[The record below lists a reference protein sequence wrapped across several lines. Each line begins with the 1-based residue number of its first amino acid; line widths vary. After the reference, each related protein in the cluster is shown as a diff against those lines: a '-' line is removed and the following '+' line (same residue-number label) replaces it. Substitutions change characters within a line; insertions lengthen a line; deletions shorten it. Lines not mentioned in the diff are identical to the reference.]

1 MVTSF
6 AVAKNL
12 SPLVEDIEVLYEV
25 GRAYNVG
32 IHVHLAV
39 GNPENGVQPKNKK
52 INSKDKSLFRK
63 LLLKKD
69 LIN

>member
-12 SPLVEDIEVLYEV
+12 SPLVEDIGVLYEV
-25 GRAYNVG
+25 GRAYNVE

-39 GNPENGVQPKNKK
+39 GNPENGVQPKIKRKNK
-52 INSKDKSLFRK
+52 
-63 LLLKKD
+63 
-69 LIN
+69 